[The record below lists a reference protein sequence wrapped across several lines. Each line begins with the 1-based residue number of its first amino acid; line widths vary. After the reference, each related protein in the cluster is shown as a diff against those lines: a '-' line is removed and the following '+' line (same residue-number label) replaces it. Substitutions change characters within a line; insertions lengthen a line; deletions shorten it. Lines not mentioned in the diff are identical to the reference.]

1 MESIGNSTMPTGS
14 LNGSSKPRRSSHHNH
29 VVLGRSL
36 TGHLALGVHLE
47 ACIQHGIRDLIA
59 DLIRVASEL
68 RREASGIFGDLR
80 CSKKN
85 QSLPSALDL
94 RSPTPRRRGRC
105 AWCGPSSE
113 RARPWRL
120 RSVIVQPRI
129 ETKTGN
135 GCGWLRAA
143 LLRGYKLT

>member
-1 MESIGNSTMPTGS
+1 MPTGS

-80 CSKKN
+80 CSKKKPVTP
-85 QSLPSALDL
+85 L
-94 RSPTPRRRGRC
+94 SP
-105 AWCGPSSE
+105 GPSFTDSE
-113 RARPWRL
+113 EKRKVRVVRAFF
-120 RSVIVQPRI
+120 
-129 ETKTGN
+129 
-135 GCGWLRAA
+135 
-143 LLRGYKLT
+143 